1 TSIVSLVAVGTVA
14 IVAATYL
21 IIAIGR
27 LPGFR
32 LDRAG
37 TALVGASLMLAIG
50 AVDLPEMAGAIDFAT
65 IALLLGMMIVVANL
79 RVSGFFRL
87 VNAWAVSR
95 ARHPLVLL
103 ATVTLSSGFFSAFLL
118 NDAICLVMTPLVV
131 EVVRRLGRNPVPY
144 LLAVAMAANIGST
157 ATITGN
163 PQNIL
168 IGSFSQIPYGTFTA
182 H

>member
-1 TSIVSLVAVGTVA
+1 TAVGA
-14 IVAATYL
+14 IITFAATYS

-37 TALVGASLMLAIG
+37 AALVGGSLMLAIG
-50 AVDLPEMAGAIDFAT
+50 AVGLDELPQAIDFPT

-79 RVSGFFRL
+79 RVSGFFRF
-87 VNAWAVSR
+87 VNGWAVTR

-103 ATVTLSSGFFSAFLL
+103 AAVTSSAGVFSAFLL
-118 NDAICLVMTPLVV
+118 NDTICLVMTPLVV

-157 ATITGN
+157 ATI
-163 PQNIL
+163 
-168 IGSFSQIPYGTFTA
+168 
-182 H
+182 